1 MPLYKQDSN
10 NTNKTVPSIN
20 TRILVKKATTPAKE
34 VIQRRPDS
42 VIVNNTG
49 SYAFLYATTG
59 SVGDNAPMLA
69 ASYGAIAGKHPSEGY
84 VTGSIVRRDSI
95 VKLEI
100 NPVSWV
106 RTDATGTTGDI
117 TFVYAGKY
125 IQNETRS

>member
-1 MPLYKQDSN
+1 MPLYKQDS
-10 NTNKTVPSIN
+10 TNDAKKSIPVVN
-20 TRILVKKATTPAKE
+20 ERVLVKKATTPAKE

-42 VIVNNTG
+42 VIINNTG
-49 SYAFLYATTG
+49 SYAFLYVTTG
-59 SVGDNAPMLA
+59 SVGGNAPMLA
-69 ASYGAIAGKHPSEGY
+69 ASYAAAGKHPSEGY